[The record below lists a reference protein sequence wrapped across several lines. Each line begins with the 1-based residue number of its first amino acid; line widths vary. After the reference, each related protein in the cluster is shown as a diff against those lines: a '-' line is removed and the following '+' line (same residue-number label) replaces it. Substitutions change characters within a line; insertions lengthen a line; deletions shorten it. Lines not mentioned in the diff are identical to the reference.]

1 MSRSLVLERIRI
13 NIEIFCESIG
23 DFLASSFG
31 GLKKPI
37 IGLAWLALVM
47 TIRSARKGVLK
58 MKRGG
63 LTAGRYESSYKS
75 FASAGS
81 AGGSN
86 SYWNQNAAGSTGTYG
101 GSYGSHNAA
110 AGAYGS
116 QNSVAGTYG
125 TQNSAAGTYG
135 TQNSAAGAYASN
147 LPGRS
152 YTSASSNNLPG
163 TAGTTYGQTA
173 YNNPSQH
180 TSGATSSYGNSAGA
194 SGSLSSDQ
202 AQRSLSDLIDKH
214 GQSIRVMDSRLF
226 KDYGGIHD
234 FYGQVETLQ
243 AFEGAGV
250 VEKVLQSPGYNKVLV
265 VDGGGN
271 VNAAIFTKLAA
282 ASAKQNGWKGVVI
295 HGAIRDSKHIA
306 STAIGCKAMGTNPNR
321 GRGTT
326 GSKGLSLNIA
336 GLPVTTGMW
345 IYCDK
350 VR

>member
-1 MSRSLVLERIRI
+1 MSRSLFLERIRI
-13 NIEIFCESIG
+13 NIEICCESIG
-23 DFLASSFG
+23 DYLASSFG
-31 GLKKPI
+31 GLKKPL

-75 FASAGS
+75 FANSNS

-86 SYWNQNAAGSTGTYG
+86 SYWNQNGVGSTGTYG
-101 GSYGSHNAA
+101 GSYGSQNA
-110 AGAYGS
+110 GYGS
-116 QNSVAGTYG
+116 QNSATGTYG
-125 TQNSAAGTYG
+125 AQNSA
-135 TQNSAAGAYASN
+135 SGAYASN

-152 YTSASSNNLPG
+152 FGSASSNNLG
-163 TAGTTYGQTA
+163 ASSTAYGQTA
-173 YNNPSQH
+173 YTNPSQN
-180 TSGATSSYGNSAGA
+180 SYGATSSYGNSAGGT
-194 SGSLSSDQ
+194 GSLASDQ

-226 KDYGGIHD
+226 KDYGGVHD

-243 AFEGAGV
+243 AYEGAGV

-271 VNAAIFTKLAA
+271 VNSAIFTKVAA

-295 HGAIRDSKHIA
+295 HGAIRDSKQIA

-350 VR
+350 VSCFS